1 METLAQTRTKQITI
15 HGDVDLD
22 GLPGI
27 RSLKKTN
34 GLFSFFYDGDLNRLL
49 STLAAGNIT
58 DLSVSEP
65 DLEEIFFHY
74 YKDRGEK
81 NDPSEI

>member
-1 METLAQTRTKQITI
+1 MKIREMEVTDMEQVMAIEQALFS
-15 HGDVDLD
+15 V
-22 GLPGI
+22 PW
-27 RSLKKTN
+27 SEN

-74 YKDRGEK
+74 YKDGGKK
-81 NDPSEI
+81 NDPSET